1 MDLSLFSLWKC
12 SRALER
18 THPTPTVLILFI
30 TALTVKCSIPQAPKG
45 CAFSGTLS
53 QSNMDGTLV
62 NYKTITCLGLPA
74 SHFPLARAHAQAP
87 KHEKNGPQIFIGP
100 SPGITPDTNSILVWV
115 QPRKRN
121 HTVILRGKVS
131 YENLD

>member
-18 THPTPTVLILFI
+18 THPTPTVLILII

-62 NYKTITCLGLPA
+62 NYKTITLLRLPA
-74 SHFPLARAHAQAP
+74 FHFPFSIYKSFIP
-87 KHEKNGPQIFIGP
+87 EHEKNVPKNFQGP